1 MGRNLVPPQ
10 SLAPIPLGS
19 ARDADETAP
28 LLTVKDLRVR
38 FRTEDGWVT
47 AVDGLSFDLK
57 PRTTLGIVGESGS
70 GKSVTNLAVMR
81 LLPTPPAEV
90 TAGALR
96 FGEIDLMRATESEM
110 RRIRGNRVA
119 MIFQDPMTS
128 LNPYMKVGA
137 QLTEV
142 LELHARLG
150 KKEARA
156 QALAML
162 ERVGIPAAAR
172 RFDQYPHQFS
182 GGMRQ
187 RVMIAMMLLNRPE
200 VLIADEPTTALDV
213 TIQAQ
218 ILDLLKELQA
228 ELGMAITLITHDL
241 GVVAGVAD
249 EVIVMYAGRVMES
262 GPVGSVFAAPSHAYT
277 LGLLQ
282 SIPRAD
288 KRQDRLLAIPG
299 RPPDPGER
307 GGGCPFA
314 PRCSFA
320 DDRCRTERPPL
331 IEVGPGHQAACHR
344 VGVVREAA
352 RGAGL
357 LSVSESEGGAP

>member
-1 MGRNLVPPQ
+1 MSRDLVPPQ

-19 ARDADETAP
+19 ARGDAANAP
-28 LLTVKDLRVR
+28 LLDVRDLRVR

-47 AVDGLSFDLK
+47 AVDGLSFQLK
-57 PRTTLGIVGESGS
+57 HGRTLGIVGESGS

-96 FGEIDLMRATESEM
+96 FGEIDLMRATEAEM

-137 QLTEV
+137 QLVEV

-150 KKEARA
+150 RKEARS
-156 QALAML
+156 QAIAML

-218 ILDLLKELQA
+218 ILDLLKELQR

-262 GPVGSVFAAPSHAYT
+262 GPVGAVFAAPSHAYT

-288 KRQDRLLAIPG
+288 MHTPRLLAIPG

-307 GGGCPFA
+307 PSGCPFA
-314 PRCSFA
+314 PRCAFA
-320 DDRCRTERPPL
+320 ADVCHSEAPPL
-331 IEVGPGHQAACHR
+331 AEVGPDHQAACHR
-344 VGVVREAA
+344 VEAVRDAA

-357 LSVSESEGGAP
+357 LSVDAAGGES